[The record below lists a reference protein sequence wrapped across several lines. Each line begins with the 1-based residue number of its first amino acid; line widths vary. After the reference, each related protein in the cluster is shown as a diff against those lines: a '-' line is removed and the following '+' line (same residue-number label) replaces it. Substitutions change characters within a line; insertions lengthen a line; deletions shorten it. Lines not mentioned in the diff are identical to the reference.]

1 MLLGYVFWKWG
12 GGWKQVGRAN
22 PGDNGVVTNYGE
34 TPAPFVTPQKADFS
48 RTVFFFGARL
58 KKKTGVEQAAGV
70 KDGLW
75 MTGRVL
81 LS

>member
-1 MLLGYVFWKWG
+1 M
-12 GGWKQVGRAN
+12 GRAN
-22 PGDNGVVTNYGE
+22 GGDNGVATNYGE

-48 RTVFFFGARL
+48 RTRL
-58 KKKTGVEQAAGV
+58 KRKTGVAQAAGV
-70 KDGLW
+70 KDALW